1 MIRFSQFMTEGAD
14 ATLADKAKKSGFS
27 LPILKQVY
35 KRGMAA
41 WKVGHKPGTTP
52 QQWGMARV
60 NSFITGG
67 RTRVKGDPD
76 LWAKQK
82 GKIRKQK
89 MPLKVSDG
97 IGAWIDDFK
106 KSDAPQFKGKSDKER
121 RDQAIAAYLSAKRGD
136 KQENVKSA
144 DRKPEVYTKPDGKR
158 GVRMVPVD
166 REVIK
171 KESVD
176 ELSMYTSKKLPN
188 LSYPKKKTKYQQEK
202 DRINMMKKNKQK
214 GESVNEISD
223 TLKMKYRDK
232 AKDTM
237 RLKRAQLK
245 SISKSAYAGA
255 TDKEKERASK
265 RADSIMTSIRLRS
278 RPKGESVEEKYTD
291 RQRIM
296 RDMGRNQPSDPSGAL
311 KKKISQDARNIS
323 KYMKGSP
330 VRPKDLARRATGGEG
345 GHEMERGIKKRKV
358 GGAKNPDYAP
368 VSQDKLARK
377 SEGMKEEMNFAVSID
392 GLPTMFMSADSPG
405 MLKQTLRKIVKQPSM
420 IQNVKRVT
428 DAQVK
433 KTFRLKAQG
442 REEEQDESVNELSYK
457 TMNQYAKKS
466 KADTD
471 RATNSAVAT
480 ILRKG
485 DHSKDLN
492 TMRKREKGIKLAK
505 SRITDKIRK
514 GQKS

>member
-1 MIRFSQFMTEGAD
+1 
-14 ATLADKAKKSGFS
+14 
-27 LPILKQVY
+27 
-35 KRGMAA
+35 
-41 WKVGHKPGTTP
+41 
-52 QQWGMARV
+52 
-60 NSFITGG
+60 
-67 RTRVKGDPD
+67 
-76 LWAKQK
+76 
-82 GKIRKQK
+82 

-97 IGAWIDDFK
+97 IGAYIDDFQ
-106 KSDAPQFKGKSDKER
+106 KSDAPQFKGKNKQER
-121 RDQAIAAYLSAKRGD
+121 RDMAIAAYLTAKRGGLPQ
-136 KQENVKSA
+136 KETVRSA
-144 DRKPEVYTKPDGKR
+144 DRKPEIYIKPDGRR
-158 GVRMVPVD
+158 GIRMVPTD

-202 DRINMMKKNKQK
+202 DRINMMKKNKQ
-214 GESVNEISD
+214 
-223 TLKMKYRDK
+223 
-232 AKDTM
+232 
-237 RLKRAQLK
+237 
-245 SISKSAYAGA
+245 
-255 TDKEKERASK
+255 
-265 RADSIMTSIRLRS
+265 
-278 RPKGESVEEKYTD
+278 KGESVEEKYTD

-420 IQNVKRVT
+420 IKTVKRVT
-428 DAQVK
+428 DAKVK

-442 REEEQDESVNELSYK
+442 KEEENE
-457 TMNQYAKKS
+457 
-466 KADTD
+466 
-471 RATNSAVAT
+471 
-480 ILRKG
+480 
-485 DHSKDLN
+485 
-492 TMRKREKGIKLAK
+492 E
-505 SRITDKIRK
+505 
-514 GQKS
+514 

>member
-1 MIRFSQFMTEGAD
+1 
-14 ATLADKAKKSGFS
+14 
-27 LPILKQVY
+27 
-35 KRGMAA
+35 
-41 WKVGHKPGTTP
+41 
-52 QQWGMARV
+52 
-60 NSFITGG
+60 
-67 RTRVKGDPD
+67 
-76 LWAKQK
+76 
-82 GKIRKQK
+82 

-97 IGAWIDDFK
+97 IAAYIDDFK

-171 KESVD
+171 KEAHDPNNHNHVKAAIHNTKNSV
-176 ELSMYTSKKLPN
+176 EGIAAI
-188 LSYPKKKTKYQQEK
+188 KKKFGVDHKK
-202 DRINMMKKNKQK
+202 ASNMLDKAIDRITKN
-214 GESVNEISD
+214 
-223 TLKMKYRDK
+223 
-232 AKDTM
+232 
-237 RLKRAQLK
+237 
-245 SISKSAYAGA
+245 
-255 TDKEKERASK
+255 
-265 RADSIMTSIRLRS
+265 
-278 RPKGESVEEKYTD
+278 ESVEEKYTD